1 MLETMELT
9 WASNPAN
16 CRPFQQSTA
25 AAPRAIGTEAAMIS
39 FEELD
44 IARAEPRGSVNVRRK
59 GIFVLYS
66 L

>member
-1 MLETMELT
+1 MELT

-25 AAPRAIGTEAAMIS
+25 AAQSDWDGSGMIS

-44 IARAEPRGSVNVRRK
+44 IAVQSPGEVSMPQEGH
-59 GIFVLYS
+59 ICII
-66 L
+66 